1 MEVVDI
7 VGLAALIITIIYTGY
22 GLPIQIYKNYK
33 AKSTKGLSLSM
44 MILLLLTLTTWVV
57 YGIVKMPMDWY
68 IIISN
73 SIGMV
78 SVLIIISQFWVYRN
92 STVTNQT

>member
-7 VGLAALIITIIYTGY
+7 VGLLALIITIIYTGF
-22 GLPIQIYKNYK
+22 GLPVQIHKNYK

-44 MILLLLTLTTWVV
+44 MILLFLTFSTWVV

-73 SIGMV
+73 SIGAV
-78 SVLIIISQFWVYRN
+78 SGMIIISQFWAYRSGALKN
-92 STVTNQT
+92 KS